1 MDPMPTDVD
10 RELEAAMSTILEAID
25 ALLEAAVR
33 LLAALEAL
41 KDGGHEHRS
50 RQPERPR

>member
-1 MDPMPTDVD
+1 
-10 RELEAAMSTILEAID
+10 MSTILEAID

-41 KDGGHEHRS
+41 EGR
-50 RQPERPR
+50 RP